1 MNICIS
7 FRPAPQS
14 ALRLPL
20 QLNADTPSWR
30 AGITAAEWHP
40 NLVESPHPLHP
51 SPPLDL
57 FTQSQLLYDIGSTE
71 ILLPSPVRFHRHALL
86 TDWHMGPAEQKCS
99 L

>member
-1 MNICIS
+1 M
-7 FRPAPQS
+7 
-14 ALRLPL
+14 ALKAGGEPPPI
-20 QLNADTPSWR
+20 TP
-30 AGITAAEWHP
+30 
-40 NLVESPHPLHP
+40 PHPT
-51 SPPLDL
+51 SDL